1 VQILSW
7 GFLGI
12 FAFSFLLYLIPFI
25 SPAPMFLAGAIA
37 VIYRDYSPLS
47 IGIAVSAGA
56 SIAKM
61 AMYYLTYFAETAL
74 STEKLNRLMRYGNR
88 IGRWKFVAAFISS
101 ATPIP
106 DEPVLISLA
115 LLRYSP
121 LRFLLAFFLG
131 KLVIVVPGAYL
142 GKGVRAH
149 LVRYGIVGDLEAAII
164 SVIFTVVITVI
175 LLKVD
180 LEKLYTKWVQRQE
193 RKP

>member
-1 VQILSW
+1 
-7 GFLGI
+7 
-12 FAFSFLLYLIPFI
+12 
-25 SPAPMFLAGAIA
+25 MFLAGAIA